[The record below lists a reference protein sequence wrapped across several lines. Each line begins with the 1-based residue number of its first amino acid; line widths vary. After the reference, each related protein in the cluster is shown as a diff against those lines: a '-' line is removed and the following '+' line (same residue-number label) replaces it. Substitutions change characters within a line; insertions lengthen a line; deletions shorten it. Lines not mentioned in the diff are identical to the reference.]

1 MKKVLC
7 GVVAAMM
14 AVSLM
19 AGCGGS
25 NDSSNKNDSSSQ
37 NALSSKNDSS
47 SSSSEKVTSLIY
59 GSGAD
64 PRGLDTALVDDNES
78 AKATMQIY
86 ECLLKYKD
94 DSTEVE
100 PCLAES
106 WDISED
112 GLTYTF
118 KLRQGVKFHDGTDF
132 NAEAVKFNVD
142 RQTVNKTDDM
152 PYADFVFG
160 TVSECKV
167 IDDYTVAIVLKQK
180 NTAFLANMAM
190 CFGAPIVSPTACKEN
205 GGSLMENPVGTGPY
219 KFVSWSKDDRVV
231 LEKFEDYWGE
241 KGKCDQIIIKTIPDA
256 SAKINALTTGEV
268 DIIDGIDTTMVEQL
282 NADTNVTVD
291 LTDGMNINYMAY
303 NTTRLDKETRV
314 ALSQSVNVDELVN
327 SLYDGYASKATTI
340 LPTFLPGY
348 SDKVTQVAYDPD
360 TSKETL
366 AKKGVTEVKVITYSN
381 DRPYNT
387 ATGKTLA
394 EAIIGYFEKVGVK
407 ADVSTF
413 DWTTYKD
420 KIIAGDYDVCFYG
433 WNGDNGDPDNFLNLL
448 SDDDPSMN
456 VARFNDEKFNE
467 YISTGIATAAG
478 EERNAIYAEAEQYVA
493 DEAAWLPI
501 SHQQNITACRTN
513 IKGFKYHPTATVYLA
528 KVEKE

>member
-1 MKKVLC
+1 MKIKKKILC
-7 GVVAAMM
+7 GVLAAAMSV
-14 AVSLM
+14 VSF
-19 AGCGGS
+19 AGCGS
-25 NDSSNKNDSSSQ
+25 STNNDSASGNGGESDKTLVYAQ
-37 NALSSKNDSS
+37 
-47 SSSSEKVTSLIY
+47 
-59 GSGAD
+59 GAD

-86 ECLLKYKD
+86 ECLLKYKE

-100 PCLAES
+100 PCLAER
-106 WDISED
+106 WEISDD

-132 NAEAVKFNVD
+132 NADAVKFNID

-152 PYADFVFG
+152 PYADFVYG
-160 TVSECKV
+160 TVKEVKV
-167 IDDYTVAIVLKQK
+167 VDDYTVDIVLKQK

-190 CFGAPIVSPTACKEN
+190 CFAAPIVSPTACEKNN
-205 GGSLMENPVGTGPY
+205 GNLNNNPVGTGPY
-219 KFVSWSKDDRVV
+219 KFVSWNKDDRVV
-231 LEKFEDYWGE
+231 LERNEDYWGE
-241 KGKCDQIIIKTIPDA
+241 KGKCKQIILKTIPDA

-282 NADTNVTVD
+282 KSDSNISVN

-303 NTTRLDKETRV
+303 NTTKLDKETRI
-314 ALSQSVNVDELVN
+314 ALSQSVNVDELVA
-327 SLYDGYASKATTI
+327 SLYDGYATKATTI

-348 SDKVTQVAYDPD
+348 SDSVTQVSYDAD
-360 TSKETL
+360 AAKKTL
-366 AKKGVTEVKVITYSN
+366 ADKGVKELKIITYSN

-413 DWTTYKD
+413 DWTTYKE
-420 KIIAGDYDVCFYG
+420 KVIGGDYDVCFYG

-448 SDDDPSMN
+448 NDKEPSMN
-456 VARFNDEKFNE
+456 VARFSDETYGE
-467 YISTGIATAAG
+467 YITKGIATPSG

-493 DEAAWLPI
+493 NEAAWLPI
-501 SHQQNITACRTN
+501 SHQQNITANRTN

-528 KVEKE
+528 TVDKE